1 MYPSIL
7 LNKNNNNTDGVASAE
22 QARMPLSKRE
32 EGIFQGERVSGRKY
46 YAERGGG
53 FMAGRIQANT
63 FTAAEVLGV
72 WGKANIF
79 CETSLQVNRRRRILY
94 LVFLL

>member
-22 QARMPLSKRE
+22 QARMPLRKRD
-32 EGIFQGERVSGRKY
+32 EGIFQRERVSGRKY
-46 YAERGGG
+46 YWGEGG